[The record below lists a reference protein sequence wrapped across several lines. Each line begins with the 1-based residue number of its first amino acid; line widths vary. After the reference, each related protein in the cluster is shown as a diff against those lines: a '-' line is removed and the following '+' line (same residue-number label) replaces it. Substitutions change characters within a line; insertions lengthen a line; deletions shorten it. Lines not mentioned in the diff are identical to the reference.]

1 MANKKYA
8 KMTMEWTDP
17 RQFLN
22 TVATLTINMSALE
35 KVEAGALEVP
45 IRTGKAKTKTV
56 TAAEVLDD
64 PNSTTHIAEE
74 IINRAEAQEEAEK
87 KAKKEAK
94 GTEGDNGDKAP
105 AAEVTA
111 QVPDEECPFG
121 DGKAT
126 KTITHDDVK
135 KLLGEKVKSGKK
147 AEALYAGTFFAL
159 RKQQLQS
166 QTDPQERDLSFA
178 GFPDHITQ
186 MIMAKLFHGVPER
199 PDAGKNN
206 PPG

>member
-64 PNSTTHIAEE
+64 PNSTTHITEE

-87 KAKKEAK
+87 YAAEGNKIKKK
-94 GTEGDNGDKAP
+94 GTEGDNGDNGDKAP

-111 QVPDEECPFG
+111 QVPDTECPFG

-147 AEALYAGTFFAL
+147 AEAADVFKSYDVKKLSEFEEAYPEPEKLAELY
-159 RKQQLQS
+159 Q
-166 QTDPQERDLSFA
+166 
-178 GFPDHITQ
+178 
-186 MIMAKLFHGVPER
+186 KLEEL
-199 PDAGKNN
+199 
-206 PPG
+206 

>member
-45 IRTGKAKTKTV
+45 IRTGKTKTKTV
-56 TAAEVLDD
+56 TAAEVPDD

-147 AEALYAGTFFAL
+147 AEAAEVFKSYDVKKLSEFEEAYPEPEKLAELY
-159 RKQQLQS
+159 Q
-166 QTDPQERDLSFA
+166 
-178 GFPDHITQ
+178 
-186 MIMAKLFHGVPER
+186 KLEEL
-199 PDAGKNN
+199 
-206 PPG
+206 